1 MPTIK
6 ILTPEET
13 AQVLSVVFNH
23 LSVVNKSS
31 TVLELEFTHGDLVNP
46 VLIIREGKEDKAIED
61 VTKKYEGK
69 EI

>member
-23 LSVVNKSS
+23 LYVVNKSS
-31 TVLELEFTHGDLVNP
+31 TVLELEFTHDDLVNP
-46 VLIIREGKEDKAIED
+46 VLVIRDGKDAKAIED
-61 VTKKYEGK
+61 VTKKYEGE